1 MKLVALEFGAGADI
15 HGRDVNKAIVRAI
28 SDAIRHCSL
37 TFFYEFSYPDLMFV
51 ELNVAVV
58 ETEKVDLK
66 KIIKS
71 IPFGKVKVS
80 LNKGGLNDDDLDG
93 NNDITIANVA
103 LKVFLNTDNHPFK
116 TID

>member
-1 MKLVALEFGAGADI
+1 LKLVALEFGMGADI

-37 TFFYEFSYPDLMFV
+37 TFFYEYSYPDLMIV

-58 ETEKVDLK
+58 DPTKVDLK

-71 IPFGKVKVS
+71 IPFGKVKVFVS
-80 LNKGGLNDDDLDG
+80 EGGLNDDDING
-93 NNDITIANVA
+93 NDDVTIANVG

-116 TID
+116 TIN